1 TGRGG
6 RARSRVPQMQQG
18 EVMQMRTPLS
28 CCGAGIL
35 QGGARHL
42 WTRVFQAAWRMPGQ
56 YLVILQRDTHESQ
69 VQRSIR
75 RLRARAARRGQPVEL
90 LQTFSGA
97 LRGFLVKM
105 SREALQLAVKL
116 PHVHY
121 IEEDSSIFAQS
132 APWNLQRLLRPYGG
146 IPENGTYKPPNDGGM
161 AEVYLMDGSVQST
174 HREVEG
180 RVLITDFNHVP
191 EEDGV
196 RVHRQVSQCD
206 SHGTHLAGV
215 VSGSDSGVARGAA
228 VNLVRVLNCQGKGT
242 VSPPLL
248 GMEYIRVSLQA
259 RPADALV
266 VLLPFIGGF
275 SRSLNTACRDL
286 VSHGAVVI
294 AAAGNHRDDAC
305 LYSPASEPE
314 VITVGAVNSADQLMS
329 QGAGGSNFGRCVD
342 VFAPGDDIVSASS
355 DCSTCFTSRS
365 GTSQAAA
372 HAAGIAAVIL
382 SSNQNVSPVQVL
394 QMMLHHSIRNTINLL
409 PLPETQR
416 LNTPNLVAKLTPPC
430 HSLADQE
437 LLCRSV
443 WSERSGRDR
452 GDMAVSRCRQGEE
465 MMSCSSVAPD
475 GARAGEAITVNADYM
490 ECVAHNGPSG
500 HGVYA
505 VARCCVAAGL
515 RCQPYAGS
523 EPGWVAQ
530 CVDSQQHLSGCTS
543 HSTAEL
549 LSDSRSHPGHRRH
562 CLAREIV
569 TSQAVC
575 CHASSLECHLVCRGL
590 IPYLLLSG
598 LFLQVELSC
607 LPGWTLTDC
616 KAVSEGSIVVEPVA
630 KDNSCLVRGAAG
642 ENRTAGVAV
651 CCRVTPQRDPETK
664 AN

>member
-1 TGRGG
+1 PPKVSSFRTWIEDPGPDPRGRGG

-146 IPENGTYKPPNDGGM
+146 M

-242 VSPPLL
+242 VSGALA

-505 VARCCVAAGL
+505 VARCCVNCWPTGF
-515 RCQPYAGS
+515 P
-523 EPGWVAQ
+523 VAS
-530 CVDSQQHLSGCTS
+530 VHSFPGCTS

-575 CHASSLECHLVCRGL
+575 CHASSLECHLVENVA
-590 IPYLLLSG
+590 SDTD
-598 LFLQVELSC
+598 QVELSC

>member
-1 TGRGG
+1 MREGRGG

-242 VSPPLL
+242 VSGALA
-248 GMEYIRVSLQA
+248 GKELQ
-259 RPADALV
+259 PVTDALV